1 MASRHPES
9 GAQLARESLL
19 ADVEAHA
26 AAPHPTA
33 PTRTDALPA
42 ASAQPAAGSAPA
54 QPRLSRSFK
63 GSIATLLILLLVAAA
78 LVVLDRKQ
86 TWIVAR
92 HMDAASS
99 ARMLSQRIDAGAQRA
114 LLGEREAFVRL
125 QETRSEF
132 EAVLGLLMNGS
143 ERAGVRV
150 PAAGAQQQPA
160 LQEVAQ
166 HWKNIERNVAVILAA
181 RERLLAPPSTVASAT
196 PNGEIAGTAAADSA
210 SAVRQAARDVAV
222 ASDALLQATNRLEAS
237 FGGGPGESASRL
249 ILGAAVCAALAL
261 ACLLFMGKVILDDAE
276 RRAVQSQE
284 EAIVKS
290 AAHERTQNAI
300 LRLLDEMG
308 NLAQGDLTVRAS
320 VSEEVTG
327 AIADAVNYAVDELR
341 RVVVDIDRAA
351 VEVASASSQAQAI
364 TGELLN
370 AAQRQAQE
378 IAETNVAVASVAQSI
393 VQVSQ
398 RAADS
403 ARVADLS
410 LGAAAQGAGA
420 VKRAIQGMDSIR
432 EQIQDT
438 AKRIKRLGESSQ
450 EIGEIVDLISDIT
463 EQTNVLAL
471 NAAIQATSAGPAGRG
486 FSLVAEEVQRLAERS
501 AQATRQISAIVK
513 TIQADTQ
520 DATSAMERS
529 TQGVVEQTGLADATS
544 QALARIDEVSR
555 RLAGLIGAISA
566 ATREQTDAADRI
578 RANMMDIQRITELTT
593 EGTRKTAD
601 ATARLARLALELK
614 QSVTGFRL
622 S

>member
-1 MASRHPES
+1 MTSKQTELGTELAGKAVNAPSA
-9 GAQLARESLL
+9 AQE
-19 ADVEAHA
+19 
-26 AAPHPTA
+26 
-33 PTRTDALPA
+33 
-42 ASAQPAAGSAPA
+42 PA
-54 QPRLSRSFK
+54 QPTGTIWTAVASRSSAASSTTTRPGLSRPFK
-63 GSIATLLILLLVAAA
+63 GSIAALLVLLLAAA
-78 LVVLDRKQ
+78 VLVALDRKQ

-92 HMDAASS
+92 HMDAAGST
-99 ARMLSQRIDAGAQRA
+99 RMLSQRIDAAAQRA
-114 LLGEREAFVRL
+114 LLGDVSAFVRL
-125 QETRSEF
+125 RETREEF
-132 EAVLGLLMNGS
+132 GGTLALLTSGG
-143 ERAGVRV
+143 ERAGIHL
-150 PAAGAQQQPA
+150 PPAGAPQQPT
-160 LQEVAQ
+160 LQEISQLWRGVE
-166 HWKNIERNVAVILAA
+166 HNVAVIMGE
-181 RERLLAPPSTVASAT
+181 RERLLAAARADASPAS
-196 PNGEIAGTAAADSA
+196 EIPAAA
-210 SAVRQAARDVAV
+210 RQAAREITV
-222 ASDALLQATNRLEAS
+222 ASEALLQATSRLMAS
-237 FGGGPGESASRL
+237 FGGMPGESASRL

-261 ACLLFMGKVILDDAE
+261 ACLLLMGKVILDDAE
-276 RRAVQSQE
+276 RRALQSQE
-284 EAIVKS
+284 EAARNS
-290 AAHERTQNAI
+290 AAHQRTQDAI

-351 VEVASASSQAQAI
+351 LEVASASSQAQNI

-378 IAETNVAVASVAQSI
+378 IAETNAAVASVAGSI

-410 LGAAAQGAGA
+410 LNAAAQGASA
-420 VKRAIQGMDSIR
+420 VKRAIQGMDGIR

-486 FSLVAEEVQRLAERS
+486 FTVVAEEVQRLAERS

-555 RLAGLIGAISA
+555 RLASLTGAISA

-614 QSVTGFRL
+614 QSVAGFRL